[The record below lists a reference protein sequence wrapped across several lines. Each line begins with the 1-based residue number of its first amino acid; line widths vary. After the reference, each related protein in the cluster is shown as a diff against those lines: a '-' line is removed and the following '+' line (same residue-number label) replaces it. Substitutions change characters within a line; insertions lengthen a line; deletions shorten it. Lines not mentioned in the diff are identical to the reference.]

1 MKAKEIDEKAREID
15 GKVKEMDA
23 KVREAAAVRME
34 ESESSAVKKLK
45 DLPVRRKLTVLSRT
59 FIGGMIMIAVFG
71 ALGLWMVSSQANV
84 VAKRWMPSVMLA
96 QDMDVTASDY
106 QRVQYAHVLSGSDG
120 EWKNYEDKM
129 KDLAAEMES
138 DMVLYEGYIR
148 SNAGRDYLS
157 AVKEAWNAYLAAT
170 KPVVEMSRGG
180 NGAEA
185 QDLLEGQGQAA
196 FGELDT
202 KLKEMVQYNV
212 EQSQKS
218 ANKIY
223 TTYLFAMVLMIAFA
237 VGAVIVGGMIS
248 TGIRLVIVNALQK
261 IRVALKEL
269 QGGNLDAE
277 LTYRSKDEF
286 GELSDDIREFMGNL
300 EDIIKDENEIL
311 AKMGR
316 GDFDVTSRM
325 KDKYQG
331 DFNLIL
337 VSMSEIKHKL
347 GSALSNIQTSAVQVS
362 SASEQ
367 MAVSA
372 QALAEGSSQQTR
384 SVAGILSMIK
394 DMEEKAENGAKR
406 AGEASN
412 YANDVKRQAENG
424 NDQMDRMMKEMQVIS
439 NISNEIET
447 IISSI
452 EEIAE
457 QTNLLAL
464 NASIEAARAGEAG
477 KGFAVVAGEI
487 GKLATQ
493 SADAATNTRDLIQK
507 SIAQVESGNEIAKS
521 TAEAFAAVNGGII
534 KVVELNGTVKK
545 DCENQAAAV
554 REINNSVEVISGV
567 IESNSAAAQET
578 SATSEELAAHSAN
591 LQEMLEQFTFSE

>member
-96 QDMDVTASDY
+96 QDMDVMASDY

-129 KDLAAEMES
+129 EDLAAEMES

-148 SNAGRDYLS
+148 SSAGRDYLS
-157 AVKEAWNAYLAAT
+157 AVREAWNAYLAAT

-202 KLKEMVQYNV
+202 KMKEMVQYNV

-218 ANKIY
+218 ANEIY

-277 LTYRSKDEF
+277 LTYRSRDEF

-316 GDFDVTSRM
+316 GNFDVTSRI

-439 NISNEIET
+439 NTSNEIET

-534 KVVELNGTVKK
+534 KVVELNGTVKE

>member
-96 QDMDVTASDY
+96 QDMDVMASDY

-129 KDLAAEMES
+129 EDLAAEMES

-148 SNAGRDYLS
+148 SSAGRDYLS
-157 AVKEAWNAYLAAT
+157 AVREAWNAYLAAT

-337 VSMSEIKHKL
+337 VSMSESKHKL

-424 NDQMDRMMKEMQVIS
+424 NDQMDRMMKEMRVIS
-439 NISNEIET
+439 NTSNEIET

-534 KVVELNGTVKK
+534 KVVELNGTVKE

>member
-84 VAKRWMPSVMLA
+84 VSKRWMPSVMLA
-96 QDMDVTASDY
+96 QDMDAVALDY
-106 QRVQYAHVLSGSDG
+106 QRVQYAHVLSASDG
-120 EWKNYEDKM
+120 EWKKYEDKM
-129 KDLAAEMES
+129 ADLAAEMES
-138 DMVLYEGYIR
+138 DMVLYEGYIHN
-148 SNAGRDYLS
+148 NAGRDYLS
-157 AVKEAWNAYLAAT
+157 AAKDAWNAYLTAT
-170 KPVVEMSRGG
+170 KTVVEMSRGG

-202 KLKEMVQYNV
+202 KMKEMVQYNV

-218 ANKIY
+218 ANEIY

-277 LTYRSKDEF
+277 LTYRSRDEF

-316 GDFDVTSRM
+316 GNFDVTSRI

-372 QALAEGSSQQTR
+372 QALAEGSSRQTG

-439 NISNEIET
+439 NTSNEIET

-534 KVVELNGTVKK
+534 KVVELNGTVKE

-554 REINNSVEVISGV
+554 REINNIVEVISGV

>member
-439 NISNEIET
+439 NTSNEIET

>member
-96 QDMDVTASDY
+96 QDMDVMASDY

-129 KDLAAEMES
+129 EDLAAEMES

-148 SNAGRDYLS
+148 SSAGRDYLS
-157 AVKEAWNAYLAAT
+157 AVREAWNAYLAAT

-424 NDQMDRMMKEMQVIS
+424 NDQMDRMMKEMRVIS
-439 NISNEIET
+439 NTSNEIET

-534 KVVELNGTVKK
+534 KVVELNGTVKE